1 MYTLIPS
8 TSFLVTNSISEDISS
23 SSFNDMID
31 ELIISL
37 LYFFNFTNLNLM
49 RKVQGFEVE
58 NFEYN
63 DNYQTLELDASSLNK
78 LTSFLNLEVVNK
90 NEISDRVIIEGY
102 SNKLKDY
109 VVINGRK
116 VNIQLSIFD
125 NKIIMG
131 YPLINGSF

>member
-1 MYTLIPS
+1 MKRMVS
-8 TSFLVTNSISEDISS
+8 
-23 SSFNDMID
+23 
-31 ELIISL
+31 LIIVFVIVLL

-49 RKVQGFEVE
+49 LKVQGFEVE

-116 VNIQLSIFD
+116 VNIQLSICD

-131 YPLINGSF
+131 YPLINGSFWFWKIN

>member
-1 MYTLIPS
+1 ML
-8 TSFLVTNSISEDISS
+8 
-23 SSFNDMID
+23 
-31 ELIISL
+31 
-37 LYFFNFTNLNLM
+37 
-49 RKVQGFEVE
+49 KVQGFEVE

-109 VVINGRK
+109 VVVNNMK
-116 VNIQLSIFD
+116 VNIQMSID
-125 NKIIMG
+125 DEKILLG
-131 YPLINGSF
+131 YPLIDASF

>member
-1 MYTLIPS
+1 MKRMVSLI
-8 TSFLVTNSISEDISS
+8 LVFAIV
-23 SSFNDMID
+23 
-31 ELIISL
+31 LL

-49 RKVQGFEVE
+49 LKVQGFDVE
-58 NFEYN
+58 NFKYN

-131 YPLINGSF
+131 YPLINGSFWFWKIN

>member
-1 MYTLIPS
+1 MKRMVS
-8 TSFLVTNSISEDISS
+8 
-23 SSFNDMID
+23 
-31 ELIISL
+31 LIIVFVIVLL

-49 RKVQGFEVE
+49 LKVQGFDVE

-102 SNKLKDY
+102 SYKLKDY

-131 YPLINGSF
+131 YPLINGSFWFWKIN

>member
-1 MYTLIPS
+1 MKRMVSLIVV
-8 TSFLVTNSISEDISS
+8 FVIVL
-23 SSFNDMID
+23 
-31 ELIISL
+31 L

-49 RKVQGFEVE
+49 LKVQGFEVE

-102 SNKLKDY
+102 SNKLRDY

-131 YPLINGSF
+131 YPLINGSFWFWKIN

>member
-1 MYTLIPS
+1 MKRMVS
-8 TSFLVTNSISEDISS
+8 
-23 SSFNDMID
+23 
-31 ELIISL
+31 LIIVFVIVFL

-49 RKVQGFEVE
+49 LKVQGFDVE
-58 NFEYN
+58 NFVYN

-90 NEISDRVIIEGY
+90 NEISDRVVIEGY

-131 YPLINGSF
+131 YPLINGSFWFWKIN

>member
-1 MYTLIPS
+1 MQKS
-8 TSFLVTNSISEDISS
+8 
-23 SSFNDMID
+23 
-31 ELIISL
+31 LIIVFVIVLL

-49 RKVQGFEVE
+49 LKVQGFEVE

>member
-1 MYTLIPS
+1 MKRMVS
-8 TSFLVTNSISEDISS
+8 
-23 SSFNDMID
+23 
-31 ELIISL
+31 LIIVFVIVLL

-49 RKVQGFEVE
+49 LKVQGFDVE
-58 NFEYN
+58 IFEYN
-63 DNYQTLELDASSLNK
+63 DNYQRLELDASSLNK

-109 VVINGRK
+109 VFIDGRK

-131 YPLINGSF
+131 YPLINGSFWFWKIN